1 MKGKQ
6 SGEGMVEEK
15 IQLKATWWEDG
26 GEDTDRD
33 SMPATEDVELRAYF
47 DGETFYIDGL
57 RDGHYLSI
65 DLRDLAKVIAAG
77 G

>member
-1 MKGKQ
+1 
-6 SGEGMVEEK
+6 MVEEK
-15 IQLKATWWEDG
+15 IQLEATWWEDSG
-26 GEDTDRD
+26 DDAEDTYV
-33 SMPATEDVELRAYF
+33 PPTEKVELRAEF

-65 DLRDLAKVIAAG
+65 DLRDLAKVMAAG